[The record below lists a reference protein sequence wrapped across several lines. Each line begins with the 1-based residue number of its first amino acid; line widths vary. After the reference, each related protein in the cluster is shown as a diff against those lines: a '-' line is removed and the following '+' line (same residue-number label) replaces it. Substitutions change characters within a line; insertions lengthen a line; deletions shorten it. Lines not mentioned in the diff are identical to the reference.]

1 MTGDQGEHG
10 PRWREGTSS
19 GSAMTTP
26 GGMTCI
32 CDGSSPETLEMVD
45 GYWVGREAGLQQR
58 EAAPEEVS

>member
-1 MTGDQGEHG
+1 
-10 PRWREGTSS
+10 
-19 GSAMTTP
+19 
-26 GGMTCI
+26 MTCI